1 MQKPCLLLCL
11 LVEHYMVN
19 LEVIFLGTSAAMPAE
34 DRSLS
39 SLVVNRNGTLLIF
52 DAGEGMQYNFIRT
65 GLGFNKKTMIFIT
78 HMHSDHIL
86 GILGFLQTLSLQGR
100 STAVDI
106 FGPELLHDFLVEN
119 MKLLSINLSFRLD
132 IHVIP
137 NSQGTAIEEKDYK
150 ILYCKS
156 EHGPNVC
163 SYAYCLLE
171 NDRPGKFNVGLA
183 KELGIPEGELY
194 GTLQKGVDIIYD
206 NKLFYSR
213 DIVGPTRP
221 GRKIGISGD
230 TRPSDSLC
238 DFFRDCDLLI
248 FESTF
253 ASNELTK
260 ALESYH
266 STAIE
271 TATLAKMASVHR
283 LCLTH
288 FSSRYKDLNIL
299 LDEAKSVFSHTEL
312 AFDLK
317 IIPVRYLT

>member
-1 MQKPCLLLCL
+1 
-11 LVEHYMVN
+11 MVN

-39 SLVVNRNGTLLIF
+39 SLIVNRNGTLLIF

-119 MKLLSINLSFRLD
+119 MKLLPIKLTFQLD

-137 NSQGTAIEEKDYK
+137 NSQGTIVEEKDYK

-238 DFFRDCDLLI
+238 DFFRNCDLLI

-299 LDEAKSVFSHTEL
+299 LDEAKSVFFHTEL

-317 IIPVRYLT
+317 RIPVHYMR

>member
-119 MKLLSINLSFRLD
+119 MKLLPINLSFRLD

-288 FSSRYKDLNIL
+288 FSSRYKDPNIL

>member
-1 MQKPCLLLCL
+1 MQEPCLLLCL

-39 SLVVNRNGTLLIF
+39 SLIVNRNGTLLIF

-119 MKLLSINLSFRLD
+119 MKLLPINLSFRLD

-213 DIVGPTRP
+213 DNVGPTRP

>member
-1 MQKPCLLLCL
+1 LQEPCLLLCL

-119 MKLLSINLSFRLD
+119 MKLLPINLSFRLD

>member
-1 MQKPCLLLCL
+1 
-11 LVEHYMVN
+11 MVN

-100 STAVDI
+100 KAGVDI
-106 FGPELLHDFLVEN
+106 FGPELLYDFLAEN
-119 MKLLSINLSFRLD
+119 MKLLHIKLTFQLD

-137 NSQGTAIEEKDYK
+137 NSQGTVVVEKDYK

-156 EHGPNVC
+156 EHGPNIC

-171 NDRPGKFNVGLA
+171 NDRPGKFDARRA

-194 GTLQKGVDIIYD
+194 GSLQKGVDVIYD
-206 NKLFYSR
+206 DKLFYSH

-238 DFFRDCDLLI
+238 DFFRNCDLLI

-253 ASNELTK
+253 SSNELTK
-260 ALESYH
+260 AIESYH

-271 TATLAKMASVHR
+271 TATLAKMASVRR

-288 FSSRYKDLNIL
+288 FSSRYKDLNVL
-299 LDEAKSVFSHTEL
+299 LYEAKSIFFHTEL

-317 IIPVRYLT
+317 IIPVHYLK

>member
-119 MKLLSINLSFRLD
+119 MKLLPINLSFRLD

>member
-1 MQKPCLLLCL
+1 
-11 LVEHYMVN
+11 MVN

-119 MKLLSINLSFRLD
+119 MKLLPINLSFRLD

-238 DFFRDCDLLI
+238 DFFRNCDLLI

-271 TATLAKMASVHR
+271 TATLAKTASVHR

-317 IIPVRYLT
+317 IIPVHYLT

>member
-1 MQKPCLLLCL
+1 
-11 LVEHYMVN
+11 MVN
-19 LEVIFLGTSAAMPAE
+19 LEVIFLGTSAAMPSE

-65 GLGFNKKTMIFIT
+65 RLGFNKKTMLFVT

-100 STAVDI
+100 KTSVDI
-106 FGPELLHDFLVEN
+106 FGPELLYNFLIEN
-119 MKLLSINLSFRLD
+119 MKLLQIKLTFQVD
-132 IHVIP
+132 IHIIP
-137 NSQGTAIEEKDYK
+137 NSQGTLVEEKDYK
-150 ILYCKS
+150 ILYCRS
-156 EHGPNVC
+156 EHGPNIC

-171 NDRPGKFNVGLA
+171 NERPGEFNARRA

-194 GTLQKGVDIIYD
+194 GLLQKGVDVIYD
-206 NKLFYSR
+206 DKLFYSH
-213 DIVGPTRP
+213 DIVGPTRR

-238 DFFRDCDLLI
+238 NFFRNCDLLI

-253 ASNELTK
+253 SSNEHTK
-260 ALESYH
+260 ATESYH

-288 FSSRYKDLNIL
+288 FSSRYKDLHIL
-299 LDEAKSVFSHTEL
+299 LNEAKSVFFHTEL

-317 IIPVRYLT
+317 IIPVHYLR

>member
-1 MQKPCLLLCL
+1 LQKPCLLLCL

-119 MKLLSINLSFRLD
+119 MKLLPINLSFRLD

>member
-52 DAGEGMQYNFIRT
+52 DAGEVMQYNFIRT

-119 MKLLSINLSFRLD
+119 MKLLPINLSFRLD

-260 ALESYH
+260 AIESYH

-271 TATLAKMASVHR
+271 TATLAKMASVRR

-288 FSSRYKDLNIL
+288 FSSRYKDLNVL
-299 LDEAKSVFSHTEL
+299 LYEAKSIFFHTEL

-317 IIPVRYLT
+317 IIPVHYLK